1 MSNCVDLSNDSGSC
15 DDKDD
20 EEDIN
25 AVDENLNIELTPFS
39 FSGVMPT
46 MADGVGGR
54 EGSSGGKN

>member
-1 MSNCVDLSNDSGSC
+1 MIVGPAMIRMM
-15 DDKDD
+15 KK
-20 EEDIN
+20 IN